1 MKTLFSGICIRF
13 LLPLLVV
20 LLAALAYAR
29 YDWTPRL
36 VQQTLHSA
44 EIEIRSSLAM
54 VAEGLVPMMIQDDL
68 SNIYDTLNRIQANN
82 SRWLAIG
89 LYNQDGIS
97 LYPLEELPPPAPGSG
112 IQVYSLPVTTHHI
125 TIGRLDLHY
134 DSADILASIHAQTD
148 SIYYTLV
155 SATLIIMTF
164 TTLLFLTLVSTPIRR
179 LTVAV
184 DALSTGNF
192 DYPLPL
198 SGNHEIAHLAGR
210 FAHMRN
216 QLQAEKQKLEQAI
229 RAAEHASQAKGEFLA
244 NMSHEIRTPMH
255 GVVGMLQLLLNT
267 GLDKEQT
274 ERAELALSSARALIT
289 VINDIL
295 DFSKVEAGKLEIE
308 SIDFDLASLLREIHL
323 QHQPL
328 AEARGLTMT
337 LGSDGIC
344 HRYVCGDPFRIRQVL
359 NNIIGNALKFTHQ
372 GYIGICAETR
382 PRTADVIEFRCRV
395 SDTGIGIP
403 QERQAAI
410 FDSFSQADTSTTR
423 QYGGTGLG
431 LAIARQLCELMGGHI
446 TIHSTPGQ
454 GTLMDILVQ
463 LKPGHTSPVAE
474 NREEIFETTRQ
485 NCPVLLVE
493 DNPVNQRIAVA
504 MLKQLNCTAEVA
516 NNGQQ
521 ALAILQT
528 GNKPVR
534 LILMDCQ
541 MPIMDGYETTGR
553 IRAGEAGEQWRHIP
567 VIAMTAN
574 SMKGDMEK
582 CLAAGMN
589 DYLSKPLN
597 NEVFRQTLLSWRL
610 KVLDQ

>member
-1 MKTLFSGICIRF
+1 MKTVFSGICIRF

-29 YDWTPRL
+29 YEWTPRL

-44 EIEIRSSLAM
+44 EIEIQSSLAM

-97 LYPLEELPPPAPGSG
+97 LYPLEELPIPAPGSG
-112 IQVYSLPVTTHHI
+112 IQVYSLQITTNHI

-155 SATLIIMTF
+155 SATLIIMAF
-164 TTLLFLTLVSTPIRR
+164 TTLLFFTLVSTPIRR

-184 DALSTGNF
+184 DALSDGNF
-192 DYPLPL
+192 AYPLPV

-216 QLQAEKQKLEQAI
+216 QLQAEKQKLEKAI
-229 RAAEHASQAKGEFLA
+229 QAAEHASHAKGEFLA

-255 GVVGMLQLLLNT
+255 GVVGMLQLLLNA
-267 GLDKEQT
+267 GLDKEQK

-308 SIDFDLASLLREIHL
+308 NIDFDLTSLIREIHL
-323 QHQPL
+323 QHQPQ
-328 AEARGLTMT
+328 AEARGLKII
-337 LGSDGIC
+337 LNSDGIS

-359 NNIIGNALKFTHQ
+359 NNIVGNALKFTHQ
-372 GYIGICAETR
+372 GHIGICAETR
-382 PRTADVIEFRCRV
+382 LRTADVIEFRCQI

-403 QERQAAI
+403 KDRQAAI

-446 TIHSTPGQ
+446 TIHSSPGQ
-454 GTLMDILVQ
+454 GTLMNILVQ
-463 LKPGHTSPVAE
+463 LKPGHTPPVAE
-474 NREEIFETTRQ
+474 KREEIVETTLP

-504 MLKQLNCTAEVA
+504 MLKQLNCTAQVA

-521 ALAILQT
+521 ALEMLQT

-541 MPIMDGYETTGR
+541 MPVMDGYETTTR
-553 IRAGEAGEQWRHIP
+553 IRAGEAGAMWRTIP